1 MFRVLARLIC
11 TVCMDNLMYGA
22 GEKKVVNN
30 ETERFE
36 IF

>member
-1 MFRVLARLIC
+1 MGI
-11 TVCMDNLMYGA
+11 DNLMNAA

-30 ETERFE
+30 GNERFE